1 MSFERPTTA
10 ITGSTGVV
18 GGLVARELAAT
29 GMPLRLLVR
38 DPQRAPVLERAVAE
52 QAVYGQP
59 TTALDGVE
67 VLFMVSASESA
78 TRLEEH
84 IAFVDAAAAAGVRH
98 IVYTS
103 FLGAAAD
110 SVFTLGRDH
119 FFTESHIR
127 ASGMDF
133 TFLRDA
139 FYLDFMPSMVGDD
152 GVLRGPAG
160 DGRAAIVARED
171 VARTAA
177 RVLENPA
184 AHLNQTYNLTG
195 PERLT
200 LEEVAATIEA
210 STGTPTSFHNETI
223 DEAYES
229 RKAWNAPSW
238 QVDAWVSTY
247 TAIANGDMREVSTD
261 VETITGRPA
270 ESLAGFLSR
279 DNPASRN

>member
-18 GGLVARELAAT
+18 GGLVARELSGT

-38 DPQRAPVLERAVAE
+38 DTSRAPDLDRAVAE
-52 QAVYGQP
+52 RAVYGEP
-59 TTALDGVE
+59 TTALADVE
-67 VLFMVSASESA
+67 LLFMVSASESA
-78 TRLEEH
+78 TRLDEH
-84 IAFVDAAAAAGVRH
+84 RAFVDAAAAAGVRH

-103 FLGAAAD
+103 FLGASAD
-110 SVFTLGRDH
+110 STFTLGRDH
-119 FFTESHIR
+119 FATEQHIR
-127 ASGMDF
+127 SSGMDF

-152 GVLRGPAG
+152 GVMRGPAG

-184 AHLNQTYNLTG
+184 AHLNETYNLTG

-200 LEEVAATIEA
+200 LTEVAEIITAE
-210 STGTPTSFHNETI
+210 TGRQTTFVNETI
-223 DEAYES
+223 DEAYAS
-229 RKAWNAPSW
+229 RASYGAPDW

-247 TAIANGDMREVSTD
+247 TAIAAGDQD
-261 VETITGRPA
+261 VESDDVERVTGRIPL
-270 ESLAGFLSR
+270 SLEAFLR
-279 DNPASRN
+279 F

>member
-18 GGLVARELAAT
+18 GGLVARELSET

-38 DPQRAPVLERAVAE
+38 DTARAPRLDRAVAE

-59 TTALDGVE
+59 TSALEGVE
-67 VLFMVSASESA
+67 LLFMVSASESA
-78 TRLEEH
+78 TRLAEH
-84 IAFVDAAAAAGVRH
+84 LAFVDAAAAAGVRH

-103 FLGAAAD
+103 FLGASAD
-110 SVFTLGRDH
+110 STFTLGRDH
-119 FFTESHIR
+119 FATEQHIR
-127 ASGMDF
+127 SSGMDF
-133 TFLRDA
+133 TLLRDA

-152 GVLRGPAG
+152 QVMRGPAG

-177 RVLENPA
+177 RVLENPV

-195 PERLT
+195 PERLSLT
-200 LEEVAATIEA
+200 EVAATIAEA
-210 STGTPTSFHNETI
+210 TGTPTTFHNETI
-223 DEAYES
+223 EEAYAS
-229 RKAWNAPSW
+229 RAAYGAPDW

-247 TAIANGDMREVSTD
+247 TAIAAGDQD
-261 VETITGRPA
+261 VESDDVERVTGRVPL
-270 ESLAGFLSR
+270 SLAEFL
-279 DNPASRN
+279 NP

>member
-18 GGLVARELAAT
+18 GGLVARELSDT

-38 DPQRAPVLERAVAE
+38 DTSRAPDLDRAVAE
-52 QAVYGQP
+52 RAVYGEP
-59 TTALDGVE
+59 TTALADVE
-67 VLFMVSASESA
+67 LLFMVSASESA
-78 TRLEEH
+78 TRLDEH
-84 IAFVDAAAAAGVRH
+84 RAFVDAAAAAGVRH

-103 FLGAAAD
+103 FLGASAD
-110 SVFTLGRDH
+110 STFTLGRDH
-119 FFTESHIR
+119 FATEQHIR
-127 ASGMDF
+127 SSGMDF

-152 GVLRGPAG
+152 GVMRGPAG

-184 AHLNQTYNLTG
+184 AHLNETYNLTG

-200 LEEVAATIEA
+200 LTEVAEIITAE
-210 STGTPTSFHNETI
+210 TGRQTTFVNETI
-223 DEAYES
+223 DEAYAS
-229 RKAWNAPSW
+229 RASYGAPDW

-247 TAIANGDMREVSTD
+247 TAIAAGDQD
-261 VETITGRPA
+261 VESDDVERVTGRIPL
-270 ESLAGFLSR
+270 SLEAFLRS
-279 DNPASRN
+279 

>member
-18 GGLVARELAAT
+18 GGLVARELSGT

-38 DPQRAPVLERAVAE
+38 DTSRAPDLDRAVAE
-52 QAVYGQP
+52 RAVYGEP
-59 TTALDGVE
+59 TTALAGVE
-67 VLFMVSASESA
+67 LLFMVSASESA
-78 TRLEEH
+78 TRLDEH
-84 IAFVDAAAAAGVRH
+84 RAFVDAAAAAGVRH

-103 FLGAAAD
+103 FLGASAD
-110 SVFTLGRDH
+110 STFTLGRDH
-119 FFTESHIR
+119 FATEQHIR
-127 ASGMDF
+127 SSGMDF

-152 GVLRGPAG
+152 GVMRGPAG

-184 AHLNQTYNLTG
+184 AHLNETYNLTG

-200 LEEVAATIEA
+200 LTEVAGIITAE
-210 STGTPTSFHNETI
+210 TGRQTTFVNETI
-223 DEAYES
+223 DEAYAS
-229 RKAWNAPSW
+229 RASYGAPDW

-247 TAIANGDMREVSTD
+247 TAIAAGDQD
-261 VETITGRPA
+261 VESDDVERVTGRIPLSL
-270 ESLAGFLSR
+270 ESFLRS
-279 DNPASRN
+279 

>member
-1 MSFERPTTA
+1 MTFERPTTA

-38 DPQRAPVLERAVAE
+38 DAARAPHLDRAVAE
-52 QAVYGQP
+52 RAVYGEP

-67 VLFMVSASESA
+67 LLFMVSASESA
-78 TRLEEH
+78 TRREEH
-84 IAFVDAAAAAGVRH
+84 LAFVDAAAAAGVRH

-103 FLGAAAD
+103 FLGASAE
-110 SVFTLGRDH
+110 SIFTLGRDH
-119 FFTESHIR
+119 FATEQHIR
-127 ASGMDF
+127 SSGMSF

-139 FYLDFMPSMVGDD
+139 FYLDFMPAMVGEDRIM
-152 GVLRGPAG
+152 RGPAG

-184 AHLNQTYNLTG
+184 AHLNQTYHLTG

-200 LEEVAATIEA
+200 LDEVAATIA
-210 STGTPTSFHNETI
+210 AATGVPTSFHNETI
-223 DEAYES
+223 DEAYAS
-229 RKAWNAPSW
+229 RAAYKAPDW

-247 TAIANGDMREVSTD
+247 TSIAAGEQDIESDD
-261 VETITGRPA
+261 VERVTGRVPI
-270 ESLAGFLSR
+270 SLAEFLATNTR
-279 DNPASRN
+279 

>member
-1 MSFERPTTA
+1 MTFERPTTA

-18 GGLVARELAAT
+18 GGLVARELSAA

-38 DPQRAPVLERAVAE
+38 DTGRAPDLDRAVAE
-52 QAVYGQP
+52 RAVYGEP
-59 TTALDGVE
+59 TTALEGVE
-67 VLFMVSASESA
+67 LLFMVSASESA
-78 TRLEEH
+78 TRRDEH
-84 IAFVDAAAAAGVRH
+84 LAFVDAAAAAGVRH

-103 FLGAAAD
+103 FLGASAD
-110 SVFTLGRDH
+110 STFTLGRDH
-119 FFTESHIR
+119 FATEQHIR
-127 ASGMDF
+127 SSGMDF
-133 TFLRDA
+133 TLLRDA

-200 LEEVAATIEA
+200 LAEVAATIEA

-223 DEAYES
+223 DEAYAS
-229 RKAWNAPSW
+229 RAIYGAPDW

-247 TAIANGDMREVSTD
+247 TAIAAGDQD
-261 VETITGRPA
+261 VESDDVERVTGRVPI
-270 ESLAGFLSR
+270 SLVEFLSSNTR
-279 DNPASRN
+279 

>member
-1 MSFERPTTA
+1 MTFERPTTA

-18 GGLVARELAAT
+18 GGLVARELSGT

-38 DPQRAPVLERAVAE
+38 DTSRAPELDRAVVE
-52 QAVYGQP
+52 RAVYGQP
-59 TTALDGVE
+59 TTALEGVE
-67 VLFMVSASESA
+67 LLFMVSASESA

-84 IAFVDAAAAAGVRH
+84 LAFVDAAASAGVRH

-103 FLGAAAD
+103 FLGASAH
-110 SVFTLGRDH
+110 STFTLGRDH
-119 FFTESHIR
+119 FATEQHIR
-127 ASGMDF
+127 SSGMAF

-139 FYLDFMPSMVGDD
+139 FYLDFMPAMVGDD
-152 GVLRGPAG
+152 GVMRGPAG

-184 AHLNQTYNLTG
+184 AHRNETYNLTG

-200 LEEVAATIEA
+200 LTEVTGVISEV
-210 STGTPTSFHNETI
+210 TGTPTTFVNETL
-223 DEAYES
+223 DEAYAS
-229 RKAWNAPSW
+229 RASYGAPDW

-247 TAIANGDMREVSTD
+247 TAIAAGDQD
-261 VETITGRPA
+261 VESDDVERVTGRYPL
-270 ESLAGFLSR
+270 SLEQFLRS
-279 DNPASRN
+279 

>member
-59 TTALDGVE
+59 TTGLDGVD

-84 IAFVDAAAAAGVRH
+84 VAFVDAAAAAGVRH

-139 FYLDFMPSMVGDD
+139 FYLDFMPAMVGDD
-152 GVLRGPAG
+152 NVMRGPAG
-160 DGRAAIVARED
+160 DGRAAIVARAD
-171 VARTAA
+171 VARTAS
-177 RVLENPA
+177 RVIENPE
-184 AHLNQTYNLTG
+184 AHRNQIYTLTG
-195 PERLT
+195 PEALT
-200 LEEVAATIEA
+200 LSEVATII
-210 STGTPTSFHNETI
+210 SDVSGVVTTFHNETI
-223 DEAYES
+223 DEAYASRES
-229 RKAWNAPSW
+229 YGAPDW

-247 TAIANGDMREVSTD
+247 TSIAAGEQNVLSDD
-261 VETITGRPA
+261 VERVTGLVPL
-270 ESLAGFLSR
+270 SLREFL
-279 DNPASRN
+279 AQ

>member
-1 MSFERPTTA
+1 MTLPTLA
-10 ITGSTGVV
+10 VTGSTGIV
-18 GGLVARELAAT
+18 GGIVATELADA
-29 GMPLRLLVR
+29 GIPQRLLVR
-38 DPQRAPVLERAVAE
+38 DPTRAPQLDRSVVL
-52 QAVYGQP
+52 QNTYGEP
-59 TTALDGVE
+59 TDALDGVE
-67 VLFMVSASESA
+67 VLFMVSAAESQ
-78 TRLEEH
+78 TRREEH
-84 IAFVDAAAAAGVRH
+84 LAFVDAAAAAGVRH

-103 FLGAAAD
+103 FQGAAAD

-119 FFTESHIR
+119 FATEQHIR
-127 ASGMDF
+127 SSGMDF
-133 TFLRDA
+133 TLLRDA

-177 RVLENPA
+177 RVLDNPF

-210 STGTPTSFHNETI
+210 STGTPTAFHNETI
-223 DEAYES
+223 DEAYASRES
-229 RKAWNAPSW
+229 YGAPDW

-247 TAIANGDMREVSTD
+247 TSIAAGEQNVLSDD
-261 VETITGRPA
+261 VERVTGLVPL
-270 ESLAGFLSR
+270 SLREFL
-279 DNPASRN
+279 AQ

>member
-18 GGLVARELAAT
+18 GGLVARELSGT

-38 DPQRAPVLERAVAE
+38 DTSRAPDLDRAVAE
-52 QAVYGQP
+52 RAVYGEP
-59 TTALDGVE
+59 TTALADVE
-67 VLFMVSASESA
+67 LLFMVSASESA
-78 TRLEEH
+78 TRLDEH
-84 IAFVDAAAAAGVRH
+84 RAFVDAAAAAGVRH

-103 FLGAAAD
+103 FLGASAD
-110 SVFTLGRDH
+110 STFTLGRDH
-119 FFTESHIR
+119 FATEQHIR
-127 ASGMDF
+127 SSGMDF

-152 GVLRGPAG
+152 GVMRGPAG

-184 AHLNQTYNLTG
+184 AHLNETYNLTG

-200 LEEVAATIEA
+200 LTEVAGIITAE
-210 STGTPTSFHNETI
+210 TGRQTTFVNETI
-223 DEAYES
+223 DEAYAS
-229 RKAWNAPSW
+229 RASYGAPDW

-247 TAIANGDMREVSTD
+247 TAIAAGDQD
-261 VETITGRPA
+261 VESDDVERVTGRIPL
-270 ESLAGFLSR
+270 SLEAFLRS
-279 DNPASRN
+279 